1 MVAGICQGLAAMRCE
16 CILDGDWKSYRMRLE
31 ENIRERIQ
39 YMKMKNLTPEQL
51 QHQQKLKENRDKLKE
66 RKSRTHKLIVRGA
79 IAEAAIPGAIDMT
92 DEEFQRALFDAI
104 GRSGDTVPCSP
115 RESRGSDPR

>member
-51 QHQQKLKENRDKLKE
+51 QHQQKLKENRYLE
-66 RKSRTHKLIVRGA
+66 LLLNR
-79 IAEAAIPGAIDMT
+79 
-92 DEEFQRALFDAI
+92 EEMNWISMGIYFPIL
-104 GRSGDTVPCSP
+104 
-115 RESRGSDPR
+115 